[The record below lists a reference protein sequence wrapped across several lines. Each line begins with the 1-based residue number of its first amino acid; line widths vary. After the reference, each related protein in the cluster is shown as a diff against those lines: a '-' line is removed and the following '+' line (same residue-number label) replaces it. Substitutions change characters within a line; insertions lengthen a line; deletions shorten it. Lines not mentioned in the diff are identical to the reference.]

1 MCSVGRLS
9 RSAALVGL
17 WRRRPGGRSSAAGG
31 GGAPAA
37 HLERL
42 AAAVVAAQAS
52 EEVCGAGGCA
62 ATSLGRCQ
70 SAAATHSL
78 TASAGACQPL
88 RLLQSTHAFQRRL
101 SLNVY
106 AVSHGTRSPKA
117 LVAVQAGPRLLVEAK
132 IERTHPA
139 AHAPVQ
145 DSSEYS
151 GSTGHRSARLAAARR
166 HTHRKR
172 RKAVPAAAA
181 TNRNKQLTESN

>member
-1 MCSVGRLS
+1 MCSVGCLS

-37 HLERL
+37 SSERR

-78 TASAGACQPL
+78 TASAGARQPL

-117 LVAVQAGPRLLVEAK
+117 LVAVQAGPRLLVEANRAHPSR
-132 IERTHPA
+132 RTRARPGLIGVLWRHRA
-139 AHAPVQ
+139 LHH
-145 DSSEYS
+145 
-151 GSTGHRSARLAAARR
+151 THRSARLAAARR
-166 HTHRKR
+166 HTHRTVRQPPTPSPR
-172 RKAVPAAAA
+172 R
-181 TNRNKQLTESN
+181 L